1 MLQDG
6 YGQLSLA
13 VDSSAAA
20 EPRDCLWL
28 GKQRPKPVEWGAVK
42 H

>member
-1 MLQDG
+1 MLQDRND
-6 YGQLSLA
+6 QRSLR
-13 VDSSAAA
+13 VDDSAAA
-20 EPRDCLWL
+20 EPRDCPRL